1 MTLADLY
8 NLCCAPFHAPK
19 KLGSLFDWKGER
31 TMTVSS
37 SPSTS
42 FCHTELYRALKEQA
56 FGIKSF
62 SMLSSSLE
70 QATASVVLLEGSKI
84 VVELTTGGYSIQ
96 NAGGRYE
103 TLDDLLQTCSPLYA
117 KKRQEALIAK
127 LSRLS

>member
-1 MTLADLY
+1 
-8 NLCCAPFHAPK
+8 
-19 KLGSLFDWKGER
+19 
-31 TMTVSS
+31 MTVSS

-84 VVELTTGGYSIQ
+84 VVELTTGGYSVRS
-96 NAGGRYE
+96 GRSFYFSVGSICRFVSRSK
-103 TLDDLLQTCSPLYA
+103 TLEDAMKHSMIYCKHA
-117 KKRQEALIAK
+117 ALCMLK
-127 LSRLS
+127 SGRRS